1 MPEPDSIP
9 SDHRGQ
15 VPDPHAPRQG
25 SGWTVPAF
33 RWWIAGLLFLGTAL
47 SFFDRQVLSVLAP
60 TVTDELGMDSEQY
73 SNVVAAFVLSYSIMF
88 AVGGRFLDWAGTRR
102 GMLICVSVWT
112 VASAAH
118 AWVRSAWHLGML
130 RFLLGAGE
138 GGCFPGVTKA
148 ALEWFPLRQRSR
160 AIGFAIGGAAIGAV
174 LAPPLA
180 TWMVGHVGWRGAFLV
195 TGLFGAVWVL
205 LWAVFYRP
213 PRRSPFVSAAEL
225 AVIEE
230 DARGGATVEDESDG
244 FLSWPEL
251 LRLRPVWGLILTR
264 FLLDPVM
271 YLYLFWIPQYLS
283 EARSATLA
291 DIGRLA
297 WIPFLTLDVANL
309 LGGWVSDRLV
319 RSGWSIGAARKTV
332 MGVAALLTPI
342 SIFSMYVQRMDVAVL
357 LMSVLMFAHG
367 FWITNYITLTGDLLP
382 PRSVGTVVGLC
393 GCAGGLSGFLTTK
406 LVGLVVKRFSYVP
419 VFVAAGV
426 LYPIG
431 FLVILLT
438 IGRVERIGAGRA
450 RSASE

>member
-1 MPEPDSIP
+1 MMQEPNSTDVA
-9 SDHRGQ
+9 RGC
-15 VPDPHAPRQG
+15 PAPRRD
-25 SGWTVPAF
+25 SRWTVPAF

-60 TVTDELGMDSEQY
+60 TVMAELGMDNTQY

-88 AVGGRFLDWAGTRR
+88 AVGGRFLDWVGTRR

-112 VASAAH
+112 LASAAH
-118 AWVRSAWHLGML
+118 AWARSAWHLGML

-180 TWMVGHVGWRGAFLV
+180 TWMVGHVGWRGAFLA
-195 TGLFGAVWVL
+195 TGGFGALWVL
-205 LWAVFYRP
+205 LWAIFYRR
-213 PRRSPFVSAAEL
+213 PRESPFVSTAEL
-225 AVIEE
+225 AMIEE
-230 DARGGATVEDESDG
+230 DSRGGPDAAAEPDV

-297 WIPFLTLDVANL
+297 WIPFLTLDIANM
-309 LGGWVSDRLV
+309 LGGFVSDRLV
-319 RSGWSIGAARKTV
+319 RAGWSIGAARKTV
-332 MGVAALLTPI
+332 MGVAAMLTPI
-342 SIFSMYVQRMDVAVL
+342 SILSMYVDRMDVAVG
-357 LMSVLMFAHG
+357 LMSVQMLAHG

-393 GCAGGLSGFLTTK
+393 GCAGGLSGFFTTK
-406 LVGLVVKRFSYVP
+406 LVGLVVDRFSFVP

-426 LYPIG
+426 MYPIG

-438 IGRVERIGAGRA
+438 IGRVQRIGRKTAA
-450 RSASE
+450 PTS

>member
-1 MPEPDSIP
+1 MTQEPNSTD
-9 SDHRGQ
+9 
-15 VPDPHAPRQG
+15 G
-25 SGWTVPAF
+25 SGPSQTEIGGTLLPPSRWAVPGF
-33 RWWIAGLLFLGTAL
+33 RWWILGLLFFGTAL

-60 TVTDELGMDSEQY
+60 TVIRDLGMDNEQY
-73 SNVVAAFVLSYSIMF
+73 ANVVAAFVLSYSIMF

-102 GMLICVSVWT
+102 GMLLCVSLWT
-112 VASAAH
+112 LASAAH
-118 AWVRSAWHLGML
+118 AWARSVWHLGL
-130 RFLLGAGE
+130 YRFLLGVGE

-174 LAPPLA
+174 VAPPLA
-180 TWMVGHVGWRGAFLV
+180 TWMVGHVGWRGAFLA
-195 TGLFGAVWVL
+195 TGALGAVWVL
-205 LWAVFYRP
+205 LWAVFYRR
-213 PRRSPFVSAAEL
+213 PRQSPFVSAAEL
-225 AVIEE
+225 ALIEE
-230 DARGGATVEDESDG
+230 DAGSGQDKAAETDG

-251 LRLRPVWGLILTR
+251 LRLRPVWGLIITR

-297 WIPFLTLDVANL
+297 WIPFLTLDVANM
-309 LGGWVSDRLV
+309 LGGFVSDRLV
-319 RSGWSIGAARKTV
+319 RAGWSIGAARKTV
-332 MGVAALLTPI
+332 MGVAAMLTPI
-342 SIFSMYVQRMDVAVL
+342 SILSMYVDRMDVAVG
-357 LMSVLMFAHG
+357 LMAVQMLAHG

-406 LVGLVVKRFSYVP
+406 LVGLVVERFSFVP

-438 IGRVERIGAGRA
+438 IGKVQRIGRTK
-450 RSASE
+450 

>member
-1 MPEPDSIP
+1 MTQKSGSTDAASGGPAPN
-9 SDHRGQ
+9 R
-15 VPDPHAPRQG
+15 DPR
-25 SGWTVPAF
+25 WTVPAF

-60 TVTDELGMDSEQY
+60 TVTAELGMDNTQY

-88 AVGGRFLDWAGTRR
+88 AVGGRFLDWVGTRR
-102 GMLICVSVWT
+102 GMLICVSLWT

-118 AWVRSAWHLGML
+118 SWVRSAWHLGCY
-130 RFLLGAGE
+130 RFLLGVGE

-180 TWMVGHVGWRGAFLV
+180 WWMVGHVGWRGAFLA
-195 TGLFGAVWVL
+195 TGAFGATWVL
-205 LWAVFYRP
+205 LWALFYRL
-213 PRRSPFVSAAEL
+213 PRQSPLVSAREL

-230 DARGGATVEDESDG
+230 DSHGASATADEARGS
-244 FLSWPEL
+244 LSGWDL
-251 LRLRPVWGLILTR
+251 LRLRQVWGLMRTR

-271 YLYLFWIPQYLS
+271 YLYMFWIPQYLS
-283 EARSATLA
+283 SERSATLA
-291 DIGRLA
+291 DIGKLA
-297 WIPFLTLDVANL
+297 WIPFLTLDVANM
-309 LGGWVSDRLV
+309 LGGYVSDRLV
-319 RSGWSIGAARKTV
+319 RAGWSIGAARKTV
-332 MGVAALLTPI
+332 MGIAAMLTPI
-342 SIFSMYVQRMDVAVL
+342 SIFSMFVERMDVAVC

-367 FWITNYITLTGDLLP
+367 FWITNYITLTGDMLP

-393 GCAGGLSGFLTTK
+393 GCAGGLSGFVTTI
-406 LVGLVVKRFSYVP
+406 LVGLVADRFSFAP

-426 LYPIG
+426 MYPIG

-438 IGRVERIGAGRA
+438 IGKVQRIGGRK
-450 RSASE
+450 SVP

>member
-1 MPEPDSIP
+1 MTREPNATDASGRSQSEGGGMPLPP
-9 SDHRGQ
+9 SRWA
-15 VPDPHAPRQG
+15 VPG
-25 SGWTVPAF
+25 F
-33 RWWIAGLLFLGTAL
+33 RWWILGLLFFGTAL

-60 TVTDELGMDSEQY
+60 TVIRDLGMDNEQY
-73 SNVVAAFVLSYSIMF
+73 ANVVAAFVLSYSIMF

-102 GMLICVSVWT
+102 GMLLCVSLWT
-112 VASAAH
+112 LASAAH
-118 AWVRSAWHLGML
+118 AWARNVWHLGL
-130 RFLLGAGE
+130 YRFLLGVGE

-174 LAPPLA
+174 VAPPLA
-180 TWMVGHVGWRGAFLV
+180 TWMVGHVGWRGAFLA
-195 TGLFGAVWVL
+195 TGALGAVWVL
-205 LWAVFYRP
+205 LWAVFYRR
-213 PRRSPFVSAAEL
+213 PRQSPFVSAAEL
-225 AVIEE
+225 ALIEE
-230 DARGGATVEDESDG
+230 DAGSGQDKAAETDG

-251 LRLRPVWGLILTR
+251 LRLRPVWGLIITR

-297 WIPFLTLDVANL
+297 WIPFLTLDVANM
-309 LGGWVSDRLV
+309 LGGFVSDRLV
-319 RSGWSIGAARKTV
+319 RAGWSIGAARKTV
-332 MGVAALLTPI
+332 MGVAAMLTPI
-342 SIFSMYVQRMDVAVL
+342 SILSMYVDRMDVAVG
-357 LMSVLMFAHG
+357 LMAVQMFAHG

-406 LVGLVVKRFSYVP
+406 LVGLVVERFSFVP

-438 IGRVERIGAGRA
+438 IGKVQRIGRNVAQ
-450 RSASE
+450 S